1 MDIELQKAVVHGAA
15 TVISAVIVAGVGTWI
30 AQRFAR
36 QRDREVREK
45 EWIDQA
51 TALTR
56 LDIERKMNTWSE
68 EEKRDI
74 RPPILDFWHTIGIL
88 RSSIAI
94 LQENYMNR
102 FWLCTMRHV
111 TMAQTMTLLQT
122 KHQQRISSVT
132 ICLKTPPT
140 IDNRNRV
147 SYLLPRLQSQF
158 QKLKG

>member
-74 RPPILDFWHTIGIL
+74 RPPILDFLAYYRDLKKLDRYSPGELYEQI
-88 RSSIAI
+88 
-94 LQENYMNR
+94 
-102 FWLCTMRHV
+102 WLCTMRHV
-111 TMAQTMTLLQT
+111 TMAQTMTLL
-122 KHQQRISSVT
+122 
-132 ICLKTPPT
+132 
-140 IDNRNRV
+140 
-147 SYLLPRLQSQF
+147 
-158 QKLKG
+158 